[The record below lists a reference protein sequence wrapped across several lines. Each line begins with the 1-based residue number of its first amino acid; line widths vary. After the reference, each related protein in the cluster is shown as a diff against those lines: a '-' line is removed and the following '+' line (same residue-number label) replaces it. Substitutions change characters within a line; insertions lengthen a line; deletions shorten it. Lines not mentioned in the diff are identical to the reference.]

1 MEPVGV
7 GLRAVATIIDTAL
20 LFVIGYIIAM
30 FTGGT
35 SRGGFELSGI
45 PAFIWLVIA
54 IGYYTVM
61 EAQSGA
67 TIGKRL
73 VGLKVVKL
81 DAAAPID
88 MQASLVRNVL
98 RIVDGIVFYLVAAIA
113 VWTSD
118 KKQRIGDRVAGTI
131 VVRAR
136 TTSETRVP

>member
-20 LFVIGYIIAM
+20 LFIVGYIIAL
-30 FTGGT
+30 FTGDTTG
-35 SRGGFELSGI
+35 GGFQLSGL
-45 PAFIWLVIA
+45 PFFLWLIIA

-88 MQASLVRNVL
+88 MQTSLVRNVL
-98 RIVDGIVFYLVAAIA
+98 RLVDGFLFYLIAAIS
-113 VWTSD
+113 VWMSD
-118 KKQRIGDRVAGTI
+118 KKQRIGDRVART
-131 VVRAR
+131 VVIRAR
-136 TTSETRVP
+136 ASDTRVP

>member
-73 VGLKVVKL
+73 VGLRWSSSMPL
-81 DAAAPID
+81 HPSIC
-88 MQASLVRNVL
+88 RL
-98 RIVDGIVFYLVAAIA
+98 RLCA
-113 VWTSD
+113 TCC
-118 KKQRIGDRVAGTI
+118 
-131 VVRAR
+131 
-136 TTSETRVP
+136 E

>member
-20 LFVIGYIIAM
+20 LFIVGYIIAL
-30 FTGGT
+30 FTGDTTG
-35 SRGGFELSGI
+35 GGFQLSGL
-45 PAFIWLVIA
+45 PFFLWLIIA

-88 MQASLVRNVL
+88 MQTSLVRNVL
-98 RIVDGIVFYLVAAIA
+98 RLVDGFLFYLVGAIS
-113 VWTSD
+113 VWMSD
-118 KKQRIGDRVAGTI
+118 KKQRIGDRVAGT
-131 VVRAR
+131 VVIRAR
-136 TTSETRVP
+136 ASDTRVP

>member
-20 LFVIGYIIAM
+20 LFMVGYIIAL
-30 FTGGT
+30 FTGDTTG
-35 SRGGFELSGI
+35 GGFQLSGL
-45 PAFIWLVIA
+45 PFFLWLIIA

-88 MQASLVRNVL
+88 MQTSLVRNVL
-98 RIVDGIVFYLVAAIA
+98 RLVDGFLFYLIGAIS
-113 VWTSD
+113 VWMSD
-118 KKQRIGDRVAGTI
+118 KKQRIGDRVART
-131 VVRAR
+131 VVIRAR
-136 TTSETRVP
+136 ASDTRVP

>member
-1 MEPVGV
+1 MEPIGV

-20 LFVIGYIIAM
+20 LFIVGYIIAI
-30 FTGGT
+30 FTGDTTGA
-35 SRGGFELSGI
+35 GFHLSGV
-45 PAFIWLVIA
+45 PFFLWLIIA

-98 RIVDGIVFYLVAAIA
+98 RLVDGFLFYLVGAIS
-113 VWTSD
+113 VWMSD
-118 KKQRIGDRVAGTI
+118 KKQRIGDRVAGTVVI
-131 VVRAR
+131 RVRASD
-136 TTSETRVP
+136 TQVP